1 MPSCCQKCP
10 APELNIH
17 NPDTMRKYGCL
28 RIFKD
33 KIKIKYKTHSS
44 KRGVYGITNHDDGL
58 SGMMID
64 KVGNIFPIL

>member
-1 MPSCCQKCP
+1 
-10 APELNIH
+10 
-17 NPDTMRKYGCL
+17 MRKYGCL